1 MTSKWSQQG
10 WGGSH
15 QPDVFFGVV
24 WGTMVDNHYIYMKKL
39 ESVTLMMTRGDSP
52 IFTEIPLTA
61 EASLFLFTG
70 TLVVPQDVQV
80 MRNPTFRGVQ
90 RLQV

>member
-1 MTSKWSQQG
+1 MIKLYTNWGDSQ
-10 WGGSH
+10 
-15 QPDVFFGVV
+15 DLFMFFLGVV

-61 EASLFLFTG
+61 EASLFLFTSLKHPQPNWQW
-70 TLVVPQDVQV
+70 LVCVD
-80 MRNPTFRGVQ
+80 
-90 RLQV
+90 